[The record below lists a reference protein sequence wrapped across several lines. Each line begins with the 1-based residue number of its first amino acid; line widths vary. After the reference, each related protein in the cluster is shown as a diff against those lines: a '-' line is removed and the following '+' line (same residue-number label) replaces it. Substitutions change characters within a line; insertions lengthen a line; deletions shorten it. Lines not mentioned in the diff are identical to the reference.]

1 MCNKYVHT
9 HKHTHTHTHTQHTQ
23 NCVHTCVSLSVILV
37 KQKKK
42 KRKKHYPGPAET
54 SEHLSHASH
63 VRGKKKKAIKK
74 DTKIK
79 EEDLGMDAYGIP
91 HCIGGKKK
99 KNWAREDFAH

>member
-1 MCNKYVHT
+1 
-9 HKHTHTHTHTQHTQ
+9 
-23 NCVHTCVSLSVILV
+23 VILV

-63 VRGKKKKAIKK
+63 VRGKKKAKKKAIKK

-79 EEDLGMDAYGIP
+79 EEDLGMDAYGIHA

-99 KNWAREDFAH
+99 KLGARGFCTLNVDAYGIHAH